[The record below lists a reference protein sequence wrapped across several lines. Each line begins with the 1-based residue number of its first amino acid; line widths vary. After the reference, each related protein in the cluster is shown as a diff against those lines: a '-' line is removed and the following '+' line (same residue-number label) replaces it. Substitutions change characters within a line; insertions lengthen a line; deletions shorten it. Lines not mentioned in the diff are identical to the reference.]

1 MRLPQYS
8 GLMETAS
15 NTEAEAKAWRLEP
28 DKVEA
33 WEMVKLATG
42 EMETPLDSVISSFRN
57 EADDHERR

>member
-15 NTEAEAKAWRLEP
+15 NKETEAKAWRLEP
-28 DKVEA
+28 DEVET
-33 WEMVKLATG
+33 WEMVKLGPG
-42 EMETPLDSVISSFRN
+42 EMEAPLDSVISSFRN